1 MNTNRLECVFAN
13 ALAQPTPEARARY
26 LAEACGD
33 DADRRQQIEA
43 LLKAHDEA
51 GMFLEPPAVASIPTS
66 DEIPGRFI
74 DPADLK
80 APGADAT
87 GLAEKVGSRIGPYK
101 LLQLLG
107 EGGMGAVYMAEQEE
121 PVKRRVALKIIKVGS
136 DSAHVLARFE
146 AERQALAMMDHPN
159 IARVLDAGTIGSEPR
174 ALASGSPSP
183 VANAPGSEG
192 RPYFVMELVKGI
204 PITKYCDQEHLTPK
218 ERLDLFI
225 PVCHAVQHAHQKG
238 IIHRDIKPSN
248 VLIALYDG
256 KAVPK
261 VIDFGVAKATAQK
274 LTERTMFTEVGQI
287 VGTLEYMAPEQ
298 AELNNLDI
306 DTRADIYSLGVLLYE
321 LLTGSPP
328 FTAKQ
333 LRSVAFTEMLRMIR
347 ESEPPKPSTK
357 ISSSEELPSIA
368 AKRKLEPAKLAK
380 LVRGDLDWI
389 VMKCLEKDR
398 GRRYETANG
407 VAMDVQRYL
416 ADEPVLASPPS
427 ASYRIRKFV
436 RKHRGPVLA
445 AGIIVA
451 LLAAAIVGTGIG
463 LVQAKHAEERA
474 LASADAERQAKDN
487 ETLERQKAEAA
498 QQQAMDALRATT
510 DEVVE
515 KLIGAKPVLGPT
527 EKEFLE
533 SQLKRWQTFAAQQG
547 EGELGR
553 HVRAE
558 GVSRVAYLRANLGQK
573 DEAGAGFQEA
583 IAAYGQLAADF
594 PAVPQYRHELA
605 TSHNSLGVLLADL
618 GKRAEAEA
626 AHRQALAIQDRLA
639 ADYPAVPQYRQR
651 LAGSHNN
658 LGNLLAD
665 LGKRAEAEAAFR
677 QALTI
682 QDKLAADFPAVP
694 RYRQNLATSHNN
706 LGVLLAGLGKPPE
719 AETAYRLALAI
730 QEKLAAEYPAAP
742 QYRQELAGSHN
753 NLGNLLAGLGKRPEA
768 ERAYR
773 QALAIKEKLAVEY
786 PTVPEYRK
794 DLAISH
800 LNLGSL
806 LAGLGKSAE
815 AEAAYR
821 QALAIQDK
829 LAAEY
834 PVVPRYRQELA
845 TSYYNLG
852 VLLAGLGKRP
862 EAEAAYR
869 QALAILEKLATDF
882 RNVSAYPI
890 DLGRSQLNFG
900 ELLRTNNQPEQAL
913 SWYTRAMATLEEVLR
928 QVKVDVTAQQF
939 LRNSYLGRAQ
949 ALDTLKRHAEAV
961 KDWDKVIELS
971 AETER
976 PGFRLLRA
984 ASRVRAGQVDAA
996 IQEAEELAK
1005 NGDANTLYNVA
1016 CVFALAADRK
1026 GESAAQMSK
1035 EECANRAVAILQQA
1049 VAKGWKDAEHMK
1061 KDDDLKA
1068 LRERED
1074 FKKLVSELEAANAKK
1089 Q

>member
-1 MNTNRLECVFAN
+1 MNTNRLESLFAN

-26 LAEACGD
+26 LAEACGE
-33 DADRRQQIEA
+33 DAGVRQQLEA

-51 GMFLEPPAVASIPTS
+51 GMFLEPLPVAAIPTS
-66 DEIPGRFI
+66 DEIPGRFM
-74 DPADLK
+74 DPDSVQRSNEG
-80 APGADAT
+80 PGT
-87 GLAEKVGSRIGPYK
+87 QIGPYK

-121 PVKRRVALKIIKVGS
+121 PVKRRVALKIIKAGM
-136 DSAHVLARFE
+136 DSERIIARFE
-146 AERQALAMMDHPN
+146 QERQALAMMDHPN
-159 IARVLDAGTIGSEPR
+159 IAKVLDAGTIGGARDEGRGTSENDPAP
-174 ALASGSPSP
+174 ALYRPSP
-183 VANAPGSEG
+183 LVP
-192 RPYFVMELVKGI
+192 RPYFVMEFVKGI

-256 KAVPK
+256 KPVPK

-333 LRSVAFTEMLRMIR
+333 LRSVGFTEMLRMIR

-380 LVRGDLDWI
+380 LVKGDLDWI
-389 VMKCLEKDR
+389 VMKALEKDR

-407 VAMDVQRYL
+407 LAMDLHRYL

-451 LLAAAIVGTGIG
+451 LLAAGIVGTSIG

-510 DEVVE
+510 DDVVE
-515 KLIGAKPVLGPT
+515 KLIGAKPVLGPA

-533 SQLKRWQTFAAQQG
+533 STLKRWQSFAAQQG
-547 EGELGR
+547 AGELAR
-553 HVRAE
+553 QVRAE
-558 GVSRVAYLRANLGQK
+558 GVFRVAYLRAKLGQIE
-573 DEAGAGFQEA
+573 EACGGYEEA
-583 IAAYGQLAADF
+583 IAGWALLAADF
-594 PAVPQYRHELA
+594 PAVPQYREELA
-605 TSHNSLGVLLADL
+605 KSHNNLGIQLAGLGKRVEAEAAYRQALAVQERLAADFPAVPQYRQELARSHNNLGNLLAELGKRVEAEAAYRQALAVQENLAADFGAVPEYRQELARIHNNLGVLLKNL

-626 AHRQALAIQDRLA
+626 AYRQALAIQQKLA
-639 ADYPAVPQYRQR
+639 ADYPAVPEYRKD
-651 LAGSHNN
+651 LA
-658 LGNLLAD
+658 
-665 LGKRAEAEAAFR
+665 R
-677 QALTI
+677 
-682 QDKLAADFPAVP
+682 
-694 RYRQNLATSHNN
+694 
-706 LGVLLAGLGKPPE
+706 
-719 AETAYRLALAI
+719 
-730 QEKLAAEYPAAP
+730 
-742 QYRQELAGSHN
+742 SHN
-753 NLGNLLAGLGKRPEA
+753 NLGNLLAGLGKRAEA
-768 ERAYR
+768 EAAYR
-773 QALAIKEKLAVEY
+773 QALAIKEKLAADF
-786 PTVPEYRK
+786 PAVPQYRQ
-794 DLAISH
+794 DLALSH
-800 LNLGSL
+800 NNLGIL
-806 LAGLGKSAE
+806 LADLGKRVE

-821 QALAIQDK
+821 QALAIRER
-829 LAAEY
+829 LAADFPALPE
-834 PVVPRYRQELA
+834 YRQEMARSHQNLA
-845 TSYYNLG
+845 A
-852 VLLAGLGKRP
+852 LLASLGKRV

-869 QALAILEKLATDF
+869 RALAIDEKLAADF
-882 RNVSAYPI
+882 PAVPQYRMESARDQI
-890 DLGRSQLNFG
+890 NLG

-913 SWYTRAMATLEEVLR
+913 PWYARAIATLEGVFG
-928 QVKVDVTAQQF
+928 QVKVDVEAQRF
-939 LRNSYLGRAQ
+939 LRNAHGGRAD
-949 ALDTLKRHAEAV
+949 ALDALKRHAEAAI
-961 KDWDKVIELS
+961 DWDKAIELS
-971 AETER
+971 PETER
-976 PGFRLLRA
+976 AIVRSQRATSRL
-984 ASRVRAGQVDAA
+984 RAGQVDAA
-996 IQEAEELAK
+996 IKEAEELA
-1005 NGDANTLYNVA
+1005 TIPHPVILYNAA
-1016 CVFALAADRK
+1016 CVLALAADRK
-1026 GESAAQMSK
+1026 DESAAQISK
-1035 EECANRAVAILQQA
+1035 EDCAKRAVALLQQA
-1049 VAKGWKDAEHMK
+1049 VAKGWKDAEHMR

-1068 LRERED
+1068 LRERD
-1074 FKKLVSELEAANAKK
+1074 DIKKLLAELEANAKK